1 MSHLV
6 HGPER
11 VQMLKQCP
19 VSVSNHSAD
28 IQKSLQTADL
38 ESKNMM
44 IPIHVARTIDGE
56 TYVVD
61 GQLRVDELKKRK
73 TKTVEAYVHNVTW
86 KKRYAPVDCVEV
98 IWYNESEQF
107 SISDIRNVIFI
118 RLRSN

>member
-44 IPIHVARTIDGE
+44 LPIHVARTIDGE

-61 GQLRVDELKKRK
+61 GQLRVDELKRRK
-73 TKTVEAYVHNVTW
+73 TKTVEAYVHNV
-86 KKRYAPVDCVEV
+86 
-98 IWYNESEQF
+98 
-107 SISDIRNVIFI
+107 RNVRCCSFCTNV
-118 RLRSN
+118 LLSV